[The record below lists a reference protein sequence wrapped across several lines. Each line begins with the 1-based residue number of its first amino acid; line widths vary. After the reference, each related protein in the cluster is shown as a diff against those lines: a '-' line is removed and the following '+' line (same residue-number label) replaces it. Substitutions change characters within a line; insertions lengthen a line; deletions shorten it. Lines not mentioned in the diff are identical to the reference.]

1 MERMILLESGRWYAR
16 IDMDAGRRE
25 HLVLTDPSYPSDC
38 MRARL
43 PFSWRQQG
51 DGALEELARDPAVR
65 LWTDEYGI
73 QWRIA
78 VVGPESPYDIPLHER
93 YLVFDSRETWAGV
106 TPLGDGRRL
115 GELDSD
121 ELRELRDRASDIGG
135 GRRRFR
141 PPTAMPEA

>member
-16 IDMDAGRRE
+16 IDVDARRRE
-25 HLVLTDPSYPSDC
+25 HLVLIDPTHPTDC

-43 PFSWRQQG
+43 PFSWRQRG
-51 DGALEELARDPAVR
+51 DETLEELARNPAVR

-78 VVGPESPYDIPLHER
+78 VVGPGSPYDIPLPER

-106 TPLGDGRRL
+106 TPIGDRPL
-115 GELDSD
+115 GELSAD
-121 ELRELRDRASDIGG
+121 ELRELRDRLTDFGG
-135 GRRRFR
+135 SRRQFR
-141 PPTAMPEA
+141 PPTSLPEA